1 MWIRKI
7 STSNKA
13 LIVVLP
19 AEMARG
25 LGWRRG
31 DYLNLAVIGEGSVV
45 VQKVPESKLTDQI
58 IAAAKPEAI
67 ITHE

>member
-7 STSNKA
+7 TSTGQANSV
-13 LIVVLP
+13 ILP
-19 AEMARG
+19 PPMLRA

-31 DYLNLAVIGEGSVV
+31 DHLELAVIGEGTVV
-45 VQKVPESKLTDQI
+45 MQKVPEQKLTDAI

>member
-7 STSNKA
+7 GTSNRA
-13 LIVVLP
+13 LIVGLP
-19 AEMARG
+19 VQVAQAF
-25 LGWRRG
+25 GWRRG
-31 DYLNLAVIGEGSVV
+31 DHLQLSVVGEGTVV
-45 VQKVPESKLTDQI
+45 MQKVPEEKLTDKI

>member
-7 STSNKA
+7 GFSNKA
-13 LIVVLP
+13 LIVGLP

-25 LGWRRG
+25 LGWRHG
-31 DYLNLAVIGEGSVV
+31 DHLDLAVIGDGTVV
-45 VQKVPESKLTDQI
+45 MQKVPEQKLTDAI